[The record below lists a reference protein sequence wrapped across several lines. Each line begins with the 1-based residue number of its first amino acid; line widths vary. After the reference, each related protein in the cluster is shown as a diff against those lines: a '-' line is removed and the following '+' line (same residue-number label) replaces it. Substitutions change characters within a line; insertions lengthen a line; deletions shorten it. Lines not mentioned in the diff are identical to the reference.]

1 MAISFSHICIHCH
14 FRCTLCRAWFAFCFS
29 ESRRI
34 NAETLSYT
42 SKTRTH
48 ADYASEQRVRLAF
61 VVSWDSLWNI
71 TQMPGSCIGA
81 LLPSLLQPLWFHVPS
96 WYETDGE
103 GCTPLMPLCKG
114 WCFRCDF
121 ATCGH
126 WQRHTH
132 HAGTDSYHLCW
143 AQEDKLACTAA
154 HTDCPH

>member
-1 MAISFSHICIHCH
+1 MQKH
-14 FRCTLCRAWFAFCFS
+14 FHTPAKHGHML
-29 ESRRI
+29 
-34 NAETLSYT
+34 T
-42 SKTRTH
+42 
-48 ADYASEQRVRLAF
+48 ASEHRIRLAF
-61 VVSWDSLWNI
+61 VVLWDSLWNI

-132 HAGTDSYHLCW
+132 STLALIHIISAGHRKINRHV
-143 AQEDKLACTAA
+143 QRRIRIVRFAA
-154 HTDCPH
+154 

>member
-1 MAISFSHICIHCH
+1 MAISYSHICIHCH
-14 FRCTLCRAWFAFCFS
+14 FRCTLFRAWFAFCFS

-42 SKTRTH
+42 SETRTY
-48 ADYASEQRVRLAF
+48 ADSASEHRIRLAF
-61 VVSWDSLWNI
+61 VVLWDSLWNI

-81 LLPSLLQPLWFHVPS
+81 LLPSLFQPLWFHVPS
-96 WYETDGE
+96 WYQTDGE

-126 WQRHTH
+126 WQTHTHTH
-132 HAGTDSYHLCW
+132 HAGTDAYHLCW
-143 AQEDKLACTAA
+143 AQEDK
-154 HTDCPH
+154 